1 MNFLSSVDIFSSI
14 DLYELSQ
21 VCDALK
27 LERFG
32 PNELIIKQYEE
43 GNKFYI
49 VESGEAYAFLI
60 NNGEEEEKIVREY
73 KRGGF
78 FGELALIR
86 DEPRAANVKTKVFPS
101 ILILD

>member
-32 PNELIIKQYEE
+32 PNELIIKQNEE

-49 VESGEAYAFLI
+49 VESGEAYAFLK
-60 NNGEEEEKIVREY
+60 NNGEELK
-73 KRGGF
+73 
-78 FGELALIR
+78 LLI
-86 DEPRAANVKTKVFPS
+86 
-101 ILILD
+101 